1 MTSIFT
7 RIARKELPAHIVWED
22 AEFMALMAL
31 APISSGH
38 LLLAPKAEV
47 DTIYNLTERAYYRL
61 WQIVKCLEAPLRR
74 VPTSISFPSIAGA
87 TWIHAGQRRLP
98 SKTCGPSQSGFVPRS
113 QADPRCRRRCDTHNH
128 SQAKT
133 PIGPPVPS
141 PCFRPHRL

>member
-74 VPTSISFPSIAGA
+74 AIGAPRIGIAFEGFGVAHAHIHLVPVY
-87 TWIHAGQRRLP
+87 RRGDL
-98 SKTCGPSQSGFVPRS
+98 
-113 QADPRCRRRCDTHNH
+113 DPRRAT
-128 SQAKT
+128 QAAFEDLR
-133 PIGPPVPS
+133 PIAERIRAEIASEPGLPPGT
-141 PCFRPHRL
+141 